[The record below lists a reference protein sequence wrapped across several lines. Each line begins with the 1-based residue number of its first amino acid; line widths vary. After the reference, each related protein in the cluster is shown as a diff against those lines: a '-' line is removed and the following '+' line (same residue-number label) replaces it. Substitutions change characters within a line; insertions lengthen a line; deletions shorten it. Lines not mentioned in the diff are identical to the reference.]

1 MRADELVVVD
11 TNVLL
16 SATDRSRTA
25 HEAALRLL
33 RDDPRDL
40 HVTPQVVREYLAVA
54 TRQPEANGLG
64 LPHTQA
70 VGNVRGLLTSL
81 GLLTEGAGSTGR
93 LLDLVGSAAATGRQ
107 VHDANIVAVALAHGA
122 SAVVTDDARHFA
134 RFAQH
139 LTIEPLG

>member
-1 MRADELVVVD
+1 MRAADLVVVD

-16 SATDRSRTA
+16 SASDRSRSS

-54 TRQPEANGLG
+54 TRPPEANGLG
-64 LPHTQA
+64 LPHARA
-70 VGNVRGLLTSL
+70 VENVRGLLTSL
-81 GLLTEGAGSTGR
+81 GLLAEGAGSTGR

-134 RFAQH
+134 RFAEH
-139 LTIEPLG
+139 LTIESLG